1 MGCLKE
7 EEVAVAALAGTRS
20 EHSCGWHYVVIL
32 YTFAVDQSKRNEMIT
47 SVFKQIFQHCLS
59 YAGL

>member
-32 YTFAVDQSKRNEMIT
+32 YTFAVDQ
-47 SVFKQIFQHCLS
+47 
-59 YAGL
+59 